1 MEQIIQNF
9 LTQILTALSGLAI
22 AYLTLLI
29 AKATA
34 KFKAEADKIK
44 DDKQKAL
51 VDSAIDRV
59 NDLVTKSVASAQQT
73 LVADLKA
80 QIAIGN
86 ASKEDLVAIG
96 KNVATT
102 VYGQLSADTLNVL
115 KLEIV
120 DVQGYIVD
128 SVEAQVLA
136 LKGSLGTPIVAQPVI
151 NNVVTPVQ

>member
-1 MEQIIQNF
+1 MEQIIQSF
-9 LTQILTALSGLAI
+9 LTQILTALSGLAV

-51 VDSAIDRV
+51 VDSAIDRI
-59 NDLVTKSVASAQQT
+59 NDLVNKGVGSAQQT

-80 QIAIGN
+80 QIALGT
-86 ASKEDLVAIG
+86 ATKEDLVAIG
-96 KNVATT
+96 KNVADT
-102 VYGQLSADTLNVL
+102 VYSQLSVDTVNVL

-120 DVQGYIVD
+120 DVQGYIIN

-136 LKGSLGTPIVAQPVI
+136 LKGNLATPIATGAIAQ
-151 NNVVTPVQ
+151 